1 MTSAR
6 KASGKEKDFKF
17 EEAVERLEAIV
28 EKLEGSEVP
37 LEEAP
42 GLFEE
47 GVRLSKACHQKLAE
61 AEKKVQILLED
72 DEGNLEA
79 RPFED
84 DDEEGEE
91 ASDDD
96 EEVPF

>member
-17 EEAVERLEAIV
+17 EEAVDRLEAIV
-28 EKLEGSEVP
+28 EKLEGSDVP
-37 LEEAP
+37 LEEAL

-47 GVRLSKACHQKLAE
+47 GVRLSKACHKKLAE

-72 DEGNLEA
+72 DEGNLKA
-79 RPFED
+79 QPFEE
-84 DDEEGEE
+84 DDEEEDE
-91 ASDDD
+91 APED
-96 EEVPF
+96 EGEVPF